1 MRDNEAPEVIR
12 REDYRAPDFFID
24 EVALYVDIRAGV
36 TRITTDLVLRR
47 NPVAAPDA
55 PLRLHGEGMALR
67 ELLLDGLPLLP
78 GDYLLDEKFLE
89 VALVPA
95 SFRLRTVGEI
105 DPAANTALEGLYVSH
120 GMYCTQCEAEG
131 FRRITWFL
139 DRPDVMARFRTTIEA
154 DRVRYP
160 LLLSN
165 GNRTAHEDLSNGRH
179 RATWEDPFLKPCY
192 LFALV
197 AGDLACLADEFIT
210 ASGRVVTLQI
220 FVEQQDLGKTAHAMD
235 SLKRAMRWDEEVFG
249 REYDLDIYMI
259 VAVSHF
265 NMGAMENK
273 GLNIFNTSCVLA
285 NHRTQSDKAFQ
296 RVEAVI
302 AHEYFHNWSGNRVTC
317 RDWFQLSLK
326 EGFTVY
332 RDAEFSKDMHSRTVK
347 RIEEVNFLRTVQ
359 FPEDAGPL
367 AHPIRP
373 DAYVEINNFYTVT
386 IYEKG
391 AEVVRMLRTLLGAAG
406 FRRGCDLYF
415 MRHDGQA
422 VTCDDFVQ
430 AMEDANR
437 VDLTQFRRWYAQAGT
452 PVVEVTDDFDVAR
465 GEYRLH
471 FRQTCPATPGQPE
484 KSPFVIPVLLGLLD
498 PVSGVELPAVCADPH
513 VALGAGGVL
522 ATIHADETELLFT
535 GLTMRPLPS
544 LLRGFSA
551 PVKLQYAYTDEQ
563 LAFLARHDTD
573 AFNRW
578 STGQEL
584 ALRCLLADVATRGRG
599 GQPVLAGALHD
610 LYAAILADSD
620 TDPAL
625 AAEMLMLPAESYV
638 ADQLAVADPQAVHE
652 VRQGMRRL
660 LAQALRAPL
669 LATYARFAASGTWN
683 AEPQGIAR
691 RALRNAA
698 LDLLMALADED
709 IARVVQRQFD
719 AADNMTDQFA
729 ALRAAVH
736 GGLAGADE
744 MLARFHRQ
752 WHDEAL
758 VVDQWFSVQV
768 TSPAIDALARA
779 RELLRHPQFELTNPN
794 RVRSLVASF
803 AGGNPAQFHRADGE
817 GYRFL
822 AAQVIALDR
831 VNPQIAARI
840 AGQFSRW
847 RCYGKDRQAQAAAA
861 LETILARPE
870 LSPNLYEVVHKARYD
885 GSA

>member
-1 MRDNEAPEVIR
+1 MRDNQAPGVIR

-24 EVALYVDIRAGV
+24 DVALYVDIRAGV

-67 ELLLDGLPLLP
+67 ELLLDGLPLQP

-165 GNRTAHEDLSNGRH
+165 GNRTAHEELSNGRH

-197 AGDLACLADEFIT
+197 AGDLACLADEFVT

-373 DAYVEINNFYTVT
+373 DAYAEINNFYTVT

-415 MRHDGQA
+415 TRHDGQA

-452 PVVEVTDDFDVAR
+452 PVVEVTDDFDLAR

-498 PVSGVELPAVCADPH
+498 PVSGVELPVVCADPH
-513 VALGAGGVL
+513 VVPGEGGVL

-535 GLTMRPLPS
+535 GLTVRPLPS

-578 STGQEL
+578 NAGQEL
-584 ALRCLLADVATRGRG
+584 ALRYLLADITTRERG
-599 GQPVLAGALHD
+599 EQPVPGGALCD
-610 LYAAILADSD
+610 LYAAVLTDSD
-620 TDPAL
+620 SDPAL
-625 AAEMLMLPAESYV
+625 AAEMLVLPAESYV
-638 ADQLAVADPQAVHE
+638 ADQLAVADPQAIHAA
-652 VRQGMRRL
+652 RQHMRRL
-660 LAQALRAPL
+660 LAHTLRAPL
-669 LATYARFAASGTWN
+669 LATYARFAAKGAWN

-691 RALRNAA
+691 RALRNAV
-698 LDLLMALADED
+698 LELLMALADED

-803 AGGNPAQFHRADGE
+803 AGGNPAQFHRVDGA

-822 AAQVIALDR
+822 AEQVIALDR
-831 VNPQIAARI
+831 INPQIAARI
-840 AGQFSRW
+840 AGHFSRW
-847 RCYGKDRQAQAAAA
+847 RHYSENRQMQAAAA
-861 LETILARPE
+861 LEEILAQPD
-870 LSPNLYEVVHKARYD
+870 LSPNLCEVAHKTRHD
-885 GSA
+885 GAT